1 MLKILLRLQPAPGLE
16 CVGGAHGGGA
26 AERRPNVELIIFLQ
40 KGTVNDAE
48 NVLPVFLPVV
58 CRQTVGYLLQL
69 GKKRLCGVVRHVKVV
84 CQGLPHRR
92 LMLGPELPQV
102 GAAGT
107 FSAAG
112 IRHIKHI
119 AQAWLAAAGVHQG
132 DAPGPT
138 ADISSHPPVPEIVL
152 RAGGGLRALG
162 VDHQLLMV
170 WVLIEAGGGGKKG
183 RPLPVTA
190 RNLPGG
196 LVCHLRENLGVSRH
210 SYLLLPFSDQK

>member
-1 MLKILLRLQPAPGLE
+1 MLKIPRWLQPTPGQE
-16 CVGGAHGGGA
+16 GVGGAHRGGA
-26 AERRPNVELIIFLQ
+26 AERRPDVELIIFLQ

-48 NVLPVFLPVV
+48 DFLLMFLPVV
-58 CRQTVGYLLQL
+58 CCQTAGYLLQL
-69 GKKRLCGVVRHVKVV
+69 GNKRLCGVVRHVEVI

-92 LMLGPELPQV
+92 LVLGPELPQI

-119 AQAWLAAAGVHQG
+119 AQARLAAAGVHQG

-138 ADISSHPPVPEIVL
+138 ADISAHPSVPEVVL

-162 VDHQLLMV
+162 VDHKLLIV
-170 WVLIEAGGGGKKG
+170 GIFVEPRSGSQKS
-183 RPLPVTA
+183 RPLLIAAGDLA
-190 RNLPGG
+190 RRM
-196 LVCHLRENLGVSRH
+196 VCQLGIE
-210 SYLLLPFSDQK
+210 L

>member
-1 MLKILLRLQPAPGLE
+1 MLKIPRWLQPTPGQE
-16 CVGGAHGGGA
+16 GVGGAHRGGA
-26 AERRPNVELIIFLQ
+26 AERRPDVELIIFLQ

-48 NVLPVFLPVV
+48 DFLLMFLPVV
-58 CRQTVGYLLQL
+58 CCQTAGYLLQL
-69 GKKRLCGVVRHVKVV
+69 GNKRLCGVVRHVEVI

-92 LMLGPELPQV
+92 LVLGPELPQI

-119 AQAWLAAAGVHQG
+119 AQARLAAAGVHQG

-138 ADISSHPPVPEIVL
+138 ADIPAHPSVPEVVF

-170 WVLIEAGGGGKKG
+170 WVLIEAGGGGEKG

-210 SYLLLPFSDQK
+210 GYLLLPFSDQK

>member
-1 MLKILLRLQPAPGLE
+1 MLKILLRLQSTPGLE

-26 AERRPNVELIIFLQ
+26 AERRSDVVFIIFLQ

-48 NVLPVFLPVV
+48 DVLPVFLPVV
-58 CRQTVGYLLQL
+58 CHKPVGHLLQL
-69 GKKRLCGVVRHVKVV
+69 GKKRLSGVVRHVEVLR
-84 CQGLPHRR
+84 QGLPYCR

-102 GAAGT
+102 GTAGVLLAAGV
-107 FSAAG
+107 
-112 IRHIKHI
+112 RHIEHI
-119 AQAWLAAAGVHQG
+119 AQARLTAAGVHQG
-132 DAPGPT
+132 DALGPT
-138 ADISSHPPVPEIVL
+138 ADIPAHPAIPEIVFG
-152 RAGGGLRALG
+152 AGCGLRALG
-162 VDHQLLMV
+162 IDHQLLMV
-170 WVLIEAGGGGKKG
+170 WVLIEAGGGGEKG